1 MPLRSHINL
10 ALFSYL
16 ALINPVRMSKHVLN
30 ELDELLEA
38 AVITEDEAGR
48 IRNYYAQKPQPENN
62 RQIIIFAI
70 LGSLLVG
77 MGLILI
83 IAHNWDALPKAMK
96 LGIGL
101 FPMFVAQALC
111 GYLLWKKST
120 SIAWRESASVFLVFA
135 IATAIA
141 IVSQV
146 YNMDGTLASFLFY
159 WMVLTLPIIYVMR
172 SSAVSLLFWIGITWY
187 ACDDGYIHFYNTIPY
202 KYWLLALSA
211 VPWYI
216 HLCRKDESAFTY
228 FHNWIIAISLVIT
241 LGTFANHTE
250 ELILPAYILLF
261 GIFILAGQLPVFSR
275 HRLVADAYLVLGS
288 LGLVTL
294 LLSLSFK
301 WYWQEIYRRE
311 TFDWLYTSEGILC
324 IVLLL
329 IAGGLFAMLL
339 RHQKVTQLLS
349 KSYVIP
355 VFIGLF
361 IIGLGSPYTAQV
373 LMNIFVLVLAVYTI
387 REGAKADHLG
397 RMNYGLLIFAL
408 LIICRFFDTNLS
420 FVIRGLL
427 FVLVGLGFFAM
438 NYRMIRKRK
447 EQRNA

>member
-1 MPLRSHINL
+1 
-10 ALFSYL
+10 
-16 ALINPVRMSKHVLN
+16 MSKHVLN
-30 ELDELLEA
+30 ELDALLEEG
-38 AVITEDEAGR
+38 VITQDEAGR
-48 IRNYYAQKPQPENN
+48 IRSYYAQKPQPENN
-62 RQIIIFAI
+62 KLVIVFGI

-83 IAHNWDALPKAMK
+83 IAHNWDTMPKALK

-101 FPMFVAQALC
+101 APMLVAQGLC
-111 GYLLWKKST
+111 GYLLWKKSS
-120 SIAWRESASVFLVFA
+120 SIAWREGAAVFLMFG
-135 IATAIA
+135 IATAMA

-146 YNMDGTLASFLFY
+146 YNMDGTLASFLFF
-159 WMVLTLPIIYVMR
+159 WLLLTLPVIYVMR
-172 SSAVSLLFWIGITWY
+172 SSAVSLLFWAGITWY
-187 ACDDGYIHFYNTIPY
+187 ACDDGYIHFYKAIPY

-211 VPWYI
+211 VPWYV
-216 HLCRKDESAFTY
+216 HLCRRDESTFTY
-228 FHNWIIAISLVIT
+228 FHNWIIAISLIIT
-241 LGTFANHTE
+241 LGTFSSNTE
-250 ELILPAYILLF
+250 ELILPAYIFLF

-275 HRLVADAYLVLGS
+275 SRLVADAYLVLGS
-288 LGLVTL
+288 LGLITL

-301 WYWQEIYRRE
+301 WYWQEIFRQ
-311 TFDWLYTSEGILC
+311 DMAGWLYSPEGILC
-324 IVLLL
+324 VVLFL
-329 IAGGLFAMLL
+329 IAVGLYVMLL
-339 RHQKVTQLLS
+339 RHKKYTQLLS

-355 VFIGLF
+355 VFVILF
-361 IIGLGSPYTAQV
+361 IIGLGDPYTAQI
-373 LMNIFVLVLAVYTI
+373 LMNIFVLILAVYTI

-447 EQRNA
+447 EQRNV

>member
-1 MPLRSHINL
+1 
-10 ALFSYL
+10 
-16 ALINPVRMSKHVLN
+16 MSKSILN
-30 ELDELLEA
+30 DLDELLDA
-38 AVITEDEAGR
+38 HIITDDDATR
-48 IRNYYAQKPQPENN
+48 IRNYYSQKPQPENN
-62 RQIIIFAI
+62 KLVIIFGI

-77 MGLILI
+77 MGLVLI
-83 IAHNWDALPKAMK
+83 IAHNWDTLSKAVK

-101 FPMFVAQALC
+101 FPLFVAQVVC

-120 SIAWRESASVFLVFA
+120 SLVWRESVSVFLMFA

-146 YNMDGTLASFLFY
+146 YNMDGTLANFLFL
-159 WMVLTLPIIYVMR
+159 WMLLTLPVIYVMR
-172 SSAVSLLFWIGITWY
+172 SSAVSLLFWAGITWY
-187 ACDDGYIHFYNTIPY
+187 ACDEGYIHFYHAIPY
-202 KYWLLALSA
+202 AYWLLALA
-211 VPWYI
+211 AMPWYVS
-216 HLCRKDESAFTY
+216 LCKKDESTFVY
-228 FHNWIIAISLVIT
+228 FHNWIIALSLIIT
-241 LGTFANHTE
+241 TGTFANQTE
-250 ELILPAYILLF
+250 ELILPAYVLLF
-261 GIFILAGQLPVFSR
+261 GIFILVGQLPVFVR

-288 LGLVTL
+288 IGLVTL
-294 LLSLSFK
+294 LLSLSFT

-324 IVLLL
+324 IVLLV
-329 IAGGLFAMLL
+329 ISIGLFAMLL
-339 RHQKVTQLLS
+339 RHQKFTQLLS

-355 VFIGLF
+355 VFIVLF
-361 IIGLGSPYTAQV
+361 FIGLSAPHTAQI

-427 FVLVGLGFFAM
+427 FVLVGLGFFAL
-438 NYRMIRKRK
+438 NYRMVRKRK
-447 EQRNA
+447 EQQNV